1 MLHCRWDFPMQL
13 DSRVGQSVLIET
25 RNFPTYDLCCNLTRN
40 TQEVNPVKLSI
51 VNYMLRNF
59 IERRRI

>member
-1 MLHCRWDFPMQL
+1 MQL